1 MGRFDKVP
9 ATVWILGFA
18 SLLTDVSTEMIHA
31 VLPNYMAVV
40 LKITFTQIGLIEGGA
55 EAVASCLK
63 IFSGSFSDYI
73 GKRKILLVAGYGISA
88 FFKPLYLIAN
98 SAGIVLAAR
107 LADRVGKGIRGAPRD
122 ALVADVTEPENRGR
136 AYGLRQTLDTA
147 GAIIGP
153 LLGLLVMQL
162 SASNYKLA
170 FAWALPPAFLVVLLL
185 IFGIK
190 EPQNKCKVG
199 KPIGWHS
206 LKDLDTNFW
215 WVVAVVL
222 LFSLGNSSDAF
233 ILLKAYQVG
242 IPAALCPLIF
252 VLLNLTY
259 GLTAYPA
266 GIYSDKIGQGK
277 ILALSYLI
285 YAVTYVGFA
294 LSKNPIEM
302 FALSCLYGFYLG
314 LSQGVLSALVSRLVP
329 DNLRGTAF
337 GLVNLVS
344 GVALLPASFIAGYL
358 FEHYSARAGLL
369 AGALFAFAAFL
380 LLLARPALWRKALI
394 N

>member
-9 ATVWILGFA
+9 VTVWILGFA

-31 VLPNYMAVV
+31 VLPNYMSVV
-40 LKITFTQIGLIEGGA
+40 LKTTFTQIGLIEGGA

-73 GKRKILLVAGYGISA
+73 GKRKVLLVAGYGISA

-98 SAGIVLAAR
+98 STGMVLAAR

-153 LLGLLVMQL
+153 LLGLLVMQFF
-162 SASNYKLA
+162 SSNYKVV
-170 FAWALPPAFLVVLLL
+170 FAWALPPAFLAVVLL

-206 LKDLDTNFW
+206 LKELDTNFW
-215 WVVAVVL
+215 WVAAVVL

-233 ILLKAYQVG
+233 LILKAYQVG
-242 IPAALCPLIF
+242 LPVALCPLVF
-252 VLLNLTY
+252 LLLNVTY
-259 GLTAYPA
+259 GLTAYPI
-266 GIYSDKIGQGK
+266 GIFSDKIGQGK
-277 ILALSYLI
+277 VLALSYLI
-285 YAVTYVGFA
+285 YAVTYAGFA
-294 LSKNPIEM
+294 FCTNPAEM
-302 FALSCLYGFYLG
+302 LGLSCVYGLYLG

-329 DNLRGTAF
+329 DSLRGTAF

-344 GVALLPASFIAGYL
+344 GLALLPASFIAGYL

-369 AGALFAFAAFL
+369 AGAAFALAAFVL
-380 LLLARPALWRKALI
+380 FLARPALWRQLPV